1 MSATRRRWIG
11 VFTVALALLFLAIV
25 AGPWALTKWAE
36 SHFSRSLGE
45 PVTLERL
52 YFNPFT
58 ATASFSSLE
67 IGSGKTPMLSAAS
80 GRVAFAWDSLWQ
92 PGIHIESV
100 TLGSPHL
107 NLVSPPS
114 GPLNVT
120 TLGQGSSASSDAGQP
135 MPLTIDRIRAEHGRI
150 VWVDQTAAGQSR
162 IQADEVDLTLEG
174 FQRPEGGPMQGQ
186 ATATLGGGQLDLQ
199 GQFGLLP
206 LSGDLT
212 LKAQQVNAAALDP
225 WLTRAL
231 PARVVGGQF
240 SLDGRLRFGQAVAT
254 AVAYQGGVTLNGF
267 ETQGAQGQPLFSVQ
281 QGVAKQVDFASG
293 DHLVVGSLALT
304 APKLNALVDDQGRFN
319 LTAQFGGQQAQAGQ
333 AQTQSSQ
340 DQGNQDQTSQ
350 KPSDGGQSQSGQKQG
365 GQDPSN
371 GHQNPNSQA
380 NRQSGGMALALNQM
394 HIEQGEMTFEDRRMS
409 PVVSLDIGQL
419 QGQLTGFDTRTA
431 KPAQYHVNGSVS
443 DGTPVMIE
451 GDVSFGDSLGAR
463 MHLTTERLA
472 LSQFAPYIRRF
483 AGYRIEH
490 GSADLDLHYRLQDGA
505 LTARNHIILKQLD
518 LGREVDP
525 DASSLPLK
533 NLVALL
539 QAENGV
545 INLNIPIDTTVNG
558 SQMDMSVVI
567 WQAISESLE
576 NIVTSPIDSL
586 QALIGSPEKGS

>member
-1 MSATRRRWIG
+1 MASATRRRWIG

-45 PVTLERL
+45 PVALERL
-52 YFNPFT
+52 SFNPFT

-67 IGSGKTPMLSAAS
+67 IGSGKTPMLTAAS

-100 TLGSPHL
+100 TLSSPHL

-114 GPLNVT
+114 GPLNVA
-120 TLGQGSSASSDAGQP
+120 TLGQGSSASNDAGQP

-150 VWVDQTAAGQSR
+150 AWVDQAAAGQPR
-162 IQADEVDLTLEG
+162 IQADEVDLTLED
-174 FQRPEGGPMQGQ
+174 FQRPDGGPMQGQ
-186 ATATLGGGQLDLQ
+186 ATATLGGGQLDLE
-199 GQFGLLP
+199 GQFGVLP
-206 LSGDLT
+206 LSGDLA

-240 SLDGRLRFGQAVAT
+240 SLDGRLRFGQASRA
-254 AVAYQGGVTLNGF
+254 AVAYQGGVTLNGV

-281 QGVAKQVDFASG
+281 RGVAEQIDFASG
-293 DHLVVGSLALT
+293 DHLVVGSLSLT
-304 APKLNALVDDQGRFN
+304 APKLNALVDAQGRFN
-319 LTAQFGGQQAQAGQ
+319 LLAQFGGSQQAQAGQ
-333 AQTQSSQ
+333 AQNERSEAQSSQ
-340 DQGNQDQTSQ
+340 GQTGQ
-350 KPSDGGQSQSGQKQG
+350 NPSIGYQSQGSG
-365 GQDPSN
+365 DDS
-371 GHQNPNSQA
+371 
-380 NRQSGGMALALNQM
+380 QSGGMALALDKLRV
-394 HIEQGEMTFEDRRMS
+394 EQGEMTFEDRRMS
-409 PVVSLDIGQL
+409 PVVSLDIGRL
-419 QGQLTGFDTRTA
+419 QGQLTRFDTGTA
-431 KPAQYHVNGSVS
+431 KPAKYHVEGRVS

-451 GDVSFGDSLGAR
+451 GEVSFGDSLGAR
-463 MHLTTERLA
+463 MHLTTQRLA

-539 QAENGV
+539 QAESGV
-545 INLNIPIDTTVNG
+545 INLNIPIDTTVSG
-558 SQMDMSVVI
+558 SNVDMSVVI

-576 NIVTSPIDSL
+576 NLVTSPIDSL
-586 QALIGSPEKGS
+586 QALIGSPEEESP

>member
-67 IGSGKTPMLSAAS
+67 IGSGKTPMLTAAS

-120 TLGQGSSASSDAGQP
+120 ALGQGSSASNDAGQP

-150 VWVDQTAAGQSR
+150 VWVDQAAAGQPR
-162 IQADEVDLTLEG
+162 IQVDEVDLTLED
-174 FQRPEGGPMQGQ
+174 FQRADGGPMQGQ
-186 ATATLGGGQLDLQ
+186 ATAIVGGGQLDLE
-199 GQFGLLP
+199 GQFGVLP
-206 LSGDLT
+206 LSGDLA

-240 SLDGRLRFGQAVAT
+240 SLDGRLRFGQASRA
-254 AVAYQGGVTLNGF
+254 AVAYQGRVTLNGV

-281 QGVAKQVDFASG
+281 RGVAEQIDFASG
-293 DHLVVGSLALT
+293 DHLVIGSLSLT

-319 LTAQFGGQQAQAGQ
+319 LLAQFGGSQQAQAGQ
-333 AQTQSSQ
+333 AQNERSEAQSSQ
-340 DQGNQDQTSQ
+340 GQTGQ
-350 KPSDGGQSQSGQKQG
+350 NPSIGYQSQGSG
-365 GQDPSN
+365 DDS
-371 GHQNPNSQA
+371 
-380 NRQSGGMALALNQM
+380 QSGGMALALDKLRV
-394 HIEQGEMTFEDRRMS
+394 EQGEMTFEDRRMS
-409 PVVSLDIGQL
+409 PVVSLDIGRL
-419 QGQLTGFDTRTA
+419 QGQLTRFDTCTA
-431 KPAQYHVNGSVS
+431 KPAKYHVEGRVS

-451 GDVSFGDSLGAR
+451 GEVSFGDSLGAR
-463 MHLTTERLA
+463 MHLTTQRLA

-539 QAENGV
+539 QAESGV
-545 INLNIPIDTTVNG
+545 INLNIPIDTTVSG
-558 SQMDMSVVI
+558 SNVDMSVVI

-576 NIVTSPIDSL
+576 NLVTSPIDSL
-586 QALIGSPEKGS
+586 QALVGSPEEESP

>member
-1 MSATRRRWIG
+1 MASATRRRWVG
-11 VFTVALALLFLAIV
+11 VFTVALVLLFLAIV
-25 AGPWALTKWAE
+25 VGPWALTKWAE

-45 PVTLERL
+45 SVTLERL
-52 YFNPFT
+52 SFNPFT
-58 ATASFSSLE
+58 ATASFSSLR
-67 IGSGKTPMLSAAS
+67 IGSDKTPMLSAAS

-92 PGIHIESV
+92 PGIHIDSV
-100 TLGSPHL
+100 ILGSPHL
-107 NLVSPPS
+107 HLVSPPS

-120 TLGQGSSASSDAGQP
+120 TLGATSGSAGAGQP
-135 MPLTIDRIRAEHGRI
+135 MPLTIDRISAEHGRI
-150 VWVDQTAAGQSR
+150 AWVDQAATGQPKT
-162 IQADEVDLTLEG
+162 QADEVDLTLHG
-174 FQRPEGGPMQGQ
+174 FQRPGGGPMQGQ
-186 ATATLGGGQLDLQ
+186 ATASLGGGQLDLE
-199 GQFGLLP
+199 GSFGLLP

-212 LKAQQVNAAALDP
+212 LKARQVNAAALDP

-267 ETQGAQGQPLFSVQ
+267 ETQGSQGQPLFSVQ

-333 AQTQSSQ
+333 AQTQS
-340 DQGNQDQTSQ
+340 NQEQTRTSQ
-350 KPSDGGQSQSGQKQG
+350 NPSDGGQSQSSQKQG

-380 NRQSGGMALALNQM
+380 DRQSGGMALALNQM

-451 GDVSFGDSLGAR
+451 GDVSFGDTLGAR

-490 GSADLDLHYRLQDGA
+490 GSADLDLHYRLEDGA

-518 LGREVDP
+518 LGREIDP

-558 SQMDMSVVI
+558 SQVDMSVVI
-567 WQAISESLE
+567 WQAISESLG

>member
-45 PVTLERL
+45 PVALERL

-67 IGSGKTPMLSAAS
+67 IGDGKTPMLTAAS

-92 PGIHIESV
+92 PGIHIDSV
-100 TLGSPHL
+100 TLSSPHL

-150 VWVDQTAAGQSR
+150 AWVDQAAAGQPS

-174 FQRPEGGPMQGQ
+174 FQRPDGGPMQGQ

-212 LKAQQVNAAALDP
+212 LEAQQVNAAALDP

-240 SLDGRLRFGQAVAT
+240 SLDGRLRFGQASRA
-254 AVAYQGGVTLNGF
+254 AVAYQGGVTLNGV

-281 QGVAKQVDFASG
+281 RGVAEQIDFASG
-293 DHLVVGSLALT
+293 AHLVVGSLSLT

-319 LTAQFGGQQAQAGQ
+319 LLAQFGGSQH
-333 AQTQSSQ
+333 AQTGRAQSETSEAESSQ
-340 DQGNQDQTSQ
+340 GQTGQD
-350 KPSDGGQSQSGQKQG
+350 PSDGRQNSQAQG
-365 GQDPSN
+365 GQDSSHE
-371 GHQNPNSQA
+371 HQSQGSGDDS
-380 NRQSGGMALALNQM
+380 QSGGMALALDKLRV
-394 HIEQGEMTFEDRRMS
+394 EQGEMTFEDRRMS

-419 QGQLTGFDTRTA
+419 QGQLTRFDTRTA
-431 KPAQYHVNGSVS
+431 KPAKYHVEGRVS

-451 GDVSFGDSLGAR
+451 GEVSFGDSLGAR
-463 MHLTTERLA
+463 MHLTTQRLA

-490 GSADLDLHYRLQDGA
+490 GSADLDLHYRLEDGA

-539 QAENGV
+539 QAESGV
-545 INLNIPIDTTVNG
+545 INLNIPIDTTVSG
-558 SQMDMSVVI
+558 SNVDMSVVI

-576 NIVTSPIDSL
+576 NLLTSPIDSL
-586 QALIGSPEKGS
+586 QSLIGSPKEGT